1 MSVGTKQTDIRKNLD
16 DILAQLDLKLSELRD
31 ALLGTDNKT
40 LTDIVNELSS
50 ILAQLDVALST
61 RASETTLSDISNK
74 LTQPTQLKSVKVT
87 IDNSGGSTDLVQP
100 LFSSSTPSR
109 YAIIKRDESDTGDIY
124 IGDPTSQDFPFK
136 AGDSF
141 ETMVSDLSIIYV
153 KVPAGV
159 TANIYVLY
167 EV

>member
-1 MSVGTKQTDIRKNLD
+1 MSISPNQKNIDVDLD
-16 DILAQLDLKLSELRD
+16 
-31 ALLGTDNKT
+31 
-40 LTDIVNELSS
+40 S
-50 ILAQLDVALST
+50 IINVLQSIFGQLDVALST
-61 RASETTLSDISNK
+61 RASEDTLSDVSNK
-74 LTQPTQLKSVKVT
+74 LTQPTQLKSAKVT
-87 IDNSGGSTDLVQP
+87 IDNSGGSSDLVQP
-100 LFSSSTPSR
+100 LFSSSTPSK
-109 YAIIKRDESDTGDIY
+109 YAVIKRDESDTGDIY
-124 IGDPTSQDFPFK
+124 IGDPNSQDFPFK

>member
-1 MSVGTKQTDIRKNLD
+1 VAWRGGYIEEMHQELLTKLN
-16 DILAQLDLKLSELRD
+16 DLITKLNSM
-31 ALLGTDNKT
+31 
-40 LTDIVNELSS
+40 LS
-50 ILAQLDVALST
+50 QFDVSLST
-61 RASETTLSDISNK
+61 RASETTLSGVSSK

-100 LFSSSTPSR
+100 LFSESTPSR

-153 KVPAGV
+153 KVPTGV
-159 TANIYVLY
+159 VANLYVLY

>member
-1 MSVGTKQTDIRKNLD
+1 MAWRGGYIEEMHQELLAKLNDLITKLNSM
-16 DILAQLDLKLSELRD
+16 LS
-31 ALLGTDNKT
+31 
-40 LTDIVNELSS
+40 
-50 ILAQLDVALST
+50 QFDVSLST
-61 RASETTLSDISNK
+61 RASETTLSGVSSK
-74 LTQPTQLKSVKVT
+74 LTQPTQLKSAKVT
-87 IDNSGGSTDLVQP
+87 IDNSGGSSDLVQP
-100 LFSSSTPSR
+100 LFSSSTPSK
-109 YAIIKRDESDTGDIY
+109 YAVIKRDESDTGDIY
-124 IGDPTSQDFPFK
+124 VGDPTSQEFPFK

>member
-1 MSVGTKQTDIRKNLD
+1 VAWRGGYIEEMHQELLAKLNDLITKLNSM
-16 DILAQLDLKLSELRD
+16 LS
-31 ALLGTDNKT
+31 
-40 LTDIVNELSS
+40 
-50 ILAQLDVALST
+50 QFDVSLST
-61 RASETTLSDISNK
+61 RASETTLSGVSSK
-74 LTQPTQLKSVKVT
+74 LTQPTQLKSAKVT
-87 IDNSGGSTDLVQP
+87 IDNSGGSSDLVQP
-100 LFSSSTPSR
+100 LFSSSTPSK
-109 YAIIKRDESDTGDIY
+109 YAVIKRDESDTGDIY
-124 IGDPTSQDFPFK
+124 VGDPTSQEFPFK